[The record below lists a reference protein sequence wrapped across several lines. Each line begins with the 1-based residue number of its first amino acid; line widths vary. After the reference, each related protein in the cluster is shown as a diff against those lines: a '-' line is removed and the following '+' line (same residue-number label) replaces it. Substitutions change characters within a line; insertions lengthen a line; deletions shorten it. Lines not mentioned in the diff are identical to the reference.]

1 MDSALRAADDDA
13 ALIRAAQA
21 GNRDAFQQLVT
32 RYDDSVLRLARGIVR
47 SEEDAWDV
55 YQETFIKAYRS
66 LGKFRFEC
74 AFYTWIYR
82 IATNA
87 CLDYLR
93 RVANRREVPTIT
105 TAPEGEELDLTD
117 AIPDHAPV
125 ANPEQLLLGREVGT
139 RIDRAMRRLTPRE
152 RVVFELKH
160 YEGLRLRT
168 IGEILQMS
176 EETAKNTLFR
186 GTQKLRTALADLAGA
201 SRASRQRTQLGSAEA
216 E

>member
-1 MDSALRAADDDA
+1 
-13 ALIRAAQA
+13 
-21 GNRDAFQQLVT
+21 
-32 RYDDSVLRLARGIVR
+32 
-47 SEEDAWDV
+47 
-55 YQETFIKAYRS
+55 
-66 LGKFRFEC
+66 
-74 AFYTWIYR
+74 
-82 IATNA
+82 
-87 CLDYLR
+87 
-93 RVANRREVPTIT
+93 VPTVT
-105 TAPEGEELDLTD
+105 AAPEGEELDLTD

-201 SRASRQRTQLGSAEA
+201 SRPSRQRTQLGSAEA